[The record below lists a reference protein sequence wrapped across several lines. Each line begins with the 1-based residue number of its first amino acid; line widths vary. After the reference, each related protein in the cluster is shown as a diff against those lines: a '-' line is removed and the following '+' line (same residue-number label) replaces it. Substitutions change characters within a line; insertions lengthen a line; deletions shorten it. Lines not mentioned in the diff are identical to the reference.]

1 MRNRHNFTLIELLV
15 VIAIIAILAAML
27 LPALSKA
34 RGLARRTTCVNN
46 LKQIGLN
53 HAMYVN
59 DHDDWLPDAYKLDGT
74 LSSGCSGWYYFIN
87 RSDMWVGLGKVFA
100 YANDITSRD
109 ASYSSGR
116 GRDKLWYC
124 EVAQSSDA
132 WQAMLAGVNYD
143 WGVNRDHLY
152 STYTYFSPYE
162 AQTNYNYYVNTTALR
177 NASPRGKFLENSGLL
192 SHFAAAG
199 APVAK
204 CGNAR
209 SGVPCNN
216 THRTGAVN
224 EESPT
229 LRIDGSVSVFS
240 FHPGMAAPFRN
251 KHAIGMWYFNMCQ

>member
-1 MRNRHNFTLIELLV
+1 VKRRHGFTLIELLV

-27 LPALSKA
+27 LPALGKA

-53 HAMYVN
+53 HAMYVS
-59 DHDDWLPDAYKLDGT
+59 DYDDWLPDAYKLDGT
-74 LSSGCSGWYYFIN
+74 LAANCSGWYYFIN
-87 RSDMWVGLGKVFA
+87 RNDTWVGLGKVFA
-100 YANDITSRD
+100 YANSISSRD
-109 ASYSSGR
+109 AAHSKNN

-124 EVAQSSDA
+124 EVAQSSDV

-143 WGVNRDHLY
+143 WGVNGDNLY

-162 AQTNYNYYVNTTALR
+162 AKTNYNYYVNTTALK
-177 NASPRGKFLENSGLL
+177 NGSPRGQYLKNSGLL
-192 SHFAAAG
+192 SHFAAGG

-204 CGNAR
+204 CGSAR
-209 SGVPCNN
+209 ATAPCNN
-216 THRTGAVN
+216 THRNGAVN

-240 FHPGMAAPFRN
+240 FHPGMAAPIRD
-251 KHAIGMWYFNMCQ
+251 KHAIGMWYYNMLQ